1 MARNVQIRIKAAL
14 LLFASVCILTGCNK
28 EMTLEHEYDFE
39 NRLDQFAEGIN
50 DSDGFSGA
58 FAEEICV
65 AYAVDETETALTA
78 DAAGVFEIGGGDA
91 VFERNVFARMNPA
104 STTKIM
110 TAIVALK
117 YGDLD
122 DLVTVTDASIITESG
137 SSMAGVKPGDVMS
150 LEDLLYGLMI
160 PSGNDAANAIAV
172 HMGGSIEAFAEMMN
186 AEAKRIGATG
196 THFVNANGLTDP
208 DHYTTA
214 YDLYLMFNEALK
226 YEKFREIIGAYDH
239 IAEYTDENGEPKTAA
254 WGVGNYYMNGKTKT
268 PEGLTVFGGKTGTT
282 QAAGYCLI
290 MGTRTENGREYA
302 SVIMKADSRN
312 ALYEDMTE
320 IITKIDK

>member
-1 MARNVQIRIKAAL
+1 MERNVQIKRIAAFVLAASMAL
-14 LLFASVCILTGCNK
+14 LSGCGNK
-28 EMTLEHEYDFE
+28 MVLDQPYDFE
-39 NRLDQFAEGIN
+39 NRKKVFAESEGV
-50 DSDGFSGA
+50 SGLSKP
-58 FAEEICV
+58 FAEELCV
-65 AYAVDETETALTA
+65 AYAVDDTGTVLTA

-91 VFERNVFARMNPA
+91 VFEQNVFARMNPA

-110 TAIVALK
+110 TAILALK
-117 YGDLD
+117 YGNLD
-122 DLVTVTDASIITESG
+122 DLVTVTDAAIITESG
-137 SSMAGVKPGDVMS
+137 SSMAGVNPGDVIR

-172 HMGGSIEAFAEMMN
+172 HIGGSIDSFVVMMN
-186 AEAKRIGATG
+186 EEAKRIGATG

-226 YEKFREIIGAYDH
+226 YDEFRTIIGTHDH
-239 IAEYTDENGEPKTAA
+239 IAEYIDGDGNSKSVT
-254 WGVGNYYMNGKTKT
+254 WGVGNYYMNGKTET

-290 MGTRTENGREYA
+290 MGTRTENGKEYA

-320 IITKIDK
+320 IIMKIVK

>member
-1 MARNVQIRIKAAL
+1 MERNVQIIKRMIPML
-14 LLFASVCILTGCNK
+14 LAVSIGLCGCQKAVSFEK
-28 EMTLEHEYDFE
+28 EYNFE
-39 NRLDQFAEGIN
+39 DRLIQFEQNG
-50 DSDGFSGA
+50 SDGFSRP
-58 FAEEICV
+58 FANDICV
-65 AYAVDETETALTA
+65 ASGIDDTDTILTA
-78 DAAGVFEIGGGDA
+78 DAAAVFEIGGKET
-91 VFERNVFARMNPA
+91 VFEQSALQRMNPA

-117 YGDLD
+117 YGNPD
-122 DLVTVTDASIITESG
+122 DLVTVTEDAIITEAG
-137 SSMAGVKPGDVMS
+137 SSMAGVKPGDVMR

-172 HMGGSIEAFAEMMN
+172 HIGGSINGFVSMMN
-186 AEAKRIGATG
+186 EEAAKIGATG
-196 THFVNANGLTDP
+196 THFKNANGLTDP

-226 YEKFREIIGAYDH
+226 YDAFRTIIGTHAHNANYFDKDGKSLS
-239 IAEYTDENGEPKTAA
+239 AS
-254 WGVGNYYMNGKTKT
+254 WGVGNYYMNGKRET

-290 MGTRTENGREYA
+290 MGNRTDDGREFA

-312 ALYEDMTE
+312 SLYDDMTE
-320 IITKIDK
+320 IISKIDK

>member
-1 MARNVQIRIKAAL
+1 MERNVQVIKRVVPVILAVAFGL
-14 LLFASVCILTGCNK
+14 CGCQKSVSF
-28 EMTLEHEYDFE
+28 EHAYNFE
-39 NRLDQFAEGIN
+39 DRLVQFEQN
-50 DSDGFSGA
+50 ESDGFSRP
-58 FAEEICV
+58 FADEICV
-65 AYAVDETETALTA
+65 ATGMDDTDTVLTA
-78 DAAGVFEIGGGDA
+78 DAAAVFEIGGGEA
-91 VFERNVFARMNPA
+91 LFEQSALERMNPA

-117 YGDLD
+117 YGNLD
-122 DLVTVTDASIITESG
+122 DLVTVTEDAVITEAG

-172 HMGGSIEAFAEMMN
+172 HIGGSIEGFVEMMN
-186 AEAKRIGATG
+186 AEAARIGATG
-196 THFVNANGLTDP
+196 THFENANGLTSS

-226 YEKFREIIGAYDH
+226 YDTFRTIIGAHAHNASYYDS
-239 IAEYTDENGEPKTAA
+239 EGTPLTAS
-254 WGVGNYYMNGKTKT
+254 WGVGNYYMNGKRET

-290 MGTRTENGREYA
+290 MGSRTDDGREFA

-312 ALYEDMTE
+312 ALYDDMTE
-320 IITKIDK
+320 IISKIDK